1 MLYLIVANGLLEE
14 PEIRESLEYVQLKE
28 KLKKLQEASLKIST
42 VKSWFIGQTD
52 KSETVIA
59 MVMIRVLLKDSAWFV
74 FRKKLFSADIRH
86 RQFFDEW
93 RIILLQLQ
101 L

>member
-42 VKSWFIGQTD
+42 VKS
-52 KSETVIA
+52 
-59 MVMIRVLLKDSAWFV
+59 
-74 FRKKLFSADIRH
+74 
-86 RQFFDEW
+86 
-93 RIILLQLQ
+93 
-101 L
+101 